1 MVLYNVTVILE
12 EAAESEWLSWMRAEQ
27 LPGIMATETFI
38 SNRILKVLDSPNEGV
53 TYCLQFVAESRA
65 NFNQYQS
72 RFENAFNKALSAKFA
87 NRFVSF
93 NTLMEFV
100 DHQ

>member
-12 EAAESEWLSWMRAEQ
+12 EAAEIEWLEWMQ
-27 LPGIMATETFI
+27 SVQIPGIMATDTFV
-38 SNRILKVLDSPNEGV
+38 SNRMLKVLDSPNEGV
-53 TYCLQFVAESRA
+53 TYCIQFIAESED
-65 NFNQYQS
+65 NFRKYQGS
-72 RFENAFNKALSAKFA
+72 FEAGFNTAMAENFP

-100 DHQ
+100 GHQ

>member
-1 MVLYNVTVILE
+1 MVLYNVTLILD
-12 EAAESEWLSWMRAEQ
+12 EAVEDEWLAWMKGVQ
-27 LPGIMATETFI
+27 IPGIMATDAFI

-53 TYCLQFVAESRA
+53 TYCIQFIAESKDL
-65 NFNQYQS
+65 FNQYQS
-72 RFENAFNKALSAKFA
+72 RVENSFNVALANKFA
-87 NRFVSF
+87 NRYVSF

>member
-12 EAAESEWLSWMRAEQ
+12 EAAESEWLAWMQ
-27 LPGIMATETFI
+27 SVQIPGIMATDTFV
-38 SNRILKVLDSPNEGV
+38 SNRMLKVLDSPNEGV
-53 TYCLQFVAESRA
+53 TYCIQFIAESEQ
-65 NFNQYQS
+65 NFRNYQS
-72 RFENAFNKALSAKFA
+72 SFEARFSNAMTDNFA

-100 DHQ
+100 GHQ